1 MNIPNTLTAVRFLLI
16 PVYLYIYFSSMNN
29 SFIYAMLVFFIA
41 GITDVLD
48 GFIARRFNMVTKWGT
63 LLDPLADKLML
74 LTVLFSLSYINT
86 IPHWVFFIVFIKE
99 TLMIIGGFTL
109 FKKHETV
116 IAAKYYGKAA
126 TVLFYIAIGM
136 LIFNKTYGLYILYC
150 AIFLAF
156 FALYNYLMNFLR
168 IKKQVD

>member
-1 MNIPNTLTAVRFLLI
+1 MNIPNALTLIRFLLV
-16 PVYLYIYFSSMNN
+16 PFYLYIYFSGFSN
-29 SFIYAMLVFFIA
+29 SFVYAMLIFFVA
-41 GITDVLD
+41 GVTDVLD
-48 GFIARRFNMVTKWGT
+48 GFIARRFNMITKWGT
-63 LLDPLADKLML
+63 LLDPLADKIML
-74 LTVLFSLSYINT
+74 LTVLFSLSYTNI

-99 TLMIIGGFTL
+99 ALMIIGGFTL

-126 TVLFYIAIGM
+126 TVLFYLAIGT
-136 LIFNKTYGLYILYC
+136 LIYSKTYGIYLLYC

-156 FALYNYLMNFLR
+156 FALYNYLVHYMH

>member
-1 MNIPNTLTAVRFLLI
+1 MNIPNALTLIRFLLI
-16 PVYLYIYFSSMNN
+16 PVYLYIFFSSINN
-29 SFIYAMLVFFIA
+29 SFVYSMLIFFLA

-48 GFIARRFNMVTKWGT
+48 GFIARRFNMITKWGT

-74 LTVLFSLSYINT
+74 LTVLFSLSYTNI
-86 IPHWVFFIVFIKE
+86 IPHWVFFIVFLKE
-99 TLMIIGGFTL
+99 ALMIVGGFTL

-126 TVLFYIAIGM
+126 TVLFYVAIGT
-136 LIFNKTYGLYILYC
+136 LIFHKTYGTYLLYC

-156 FALYNYLMNFLR
+156 FALYNYLIHYIY